1 MYLYKFGSR
10 TVFFPRRFALVM
22 WKDKDNI
29 SFLAIHTTLI
39 LKGGGGGDG
48 SLPLIA
54 AFKCRRKYRRPRRKH
69 RRCPPCS
76 ATPYLVLEFCTAAS
90 MHGSVSQVRYRGVA
104 PSVHDSGS
112 LPWTVSLGG
121 RFLAPF
127 LRNLGLTDVE
137 IGLALA
143 LQLGLMTMLGPWG
156 GKLADVMEKQNPG
169 RGRAQVLTTGIM

>member
-1 MYLYKFGSR
+1 
-10 TVFFPRRFALVM
+10 
-22 WKDKDNI
+22 
-29 SFLAIHTTLI
+29 
-39 LKGGGGGDG
+39 
-48 SLPLIA
+48 
-54 AFKCRRKYRRPRRKH
+54 
-69 RRCPPCS
+69 
-76 ATPYLVLEFCTAAS
+76 
-90 MHGSVSQVRYRGVA
+90 MHGSVLQVSSRGLIPIA
-104 PSVHDSGS
+104 NGSGL

-127 LRNLGLTDVE
+127 LRTLGLTDVE